1 MEDAFQKL
9 TGRAPT
15 STELAALYRTQA
27 ALGLR
32 DDDPMWIILVALQHY
47 ERLYAEIP
55 EHIDQVSHRI
65 RLQADRLEGL
75 TARLEHADI
84 LPSSS
89 PLPHWTRSRR
99 TRIGGG
105 ILAAILLFGGAV
117 LALSSGPHGSAAEA
131 VVALDAAN
139 DLPTCFHGTGRI
151 EMKGDRKYCFPVTS
165 DGRVLGFAIGGR

>member
-32 DDDPMWIILVALQHY
+32 DDDPMWILLVALQYY

-55 EHIDQVSHRI
+55 EHIDQVAHRV
-65 RLQADRLEGL
+65 RFQVDRLDGL
-75 TARLEHADI
+75 VARLEQADV
-84 LPSSS
+84 LPASS
-89 PLPHWTRSRR
+89 PLPRWARSRHA
-99 TRIGGG
+99 RIGAGV
-105 ILAAILLFGGAV
+105 LAALILVGV
-117 LALSSGPHGSAAEA
+117 TALMMSSGTHGSAAEA
-131 VVALDAAN
+131 VMALDAAN

-151 EMKGDRKYCFPVTS
+151 ESKGGRQYCFPVTS